1 MAGGKESFM
10 AKTKQSHS
18 ITFKADL
25 SKPPSRALWLV
36 KWLLLIPHFIV
47 LAALWVVYTVVAII
61 AFFAILFTAKYPRKL
76 FDFNVGVLRW
86 TWRVGFYGYWILGTD
101 EYPPFSLKSTD
112 YPADLNVE
120 YPEKLSRGLIF
131 VKWLLAVPHYL
142 VLAPLMGLGD
152 WNRADSGFTFIG
164 LIWILAI
171 IIAILLLFT
180 KKYNKD
186 IFKLNTGIIRWMF
199 RITVYVGLMTDQY
212 PPFKLDE

>member
-1 MAGGKESFM
+1 M

-47 LAALWVVYTVVAII
+47 LALLWVAYTVVAII

-86 TWRVGFYGYWILGTD
+86 SWRVGFYGYWILGTD

-142 VLAPLMGLGD
+142 VLAPLMGWGD
-152 WNRADSGFTFIG
+152 WNRADSGFTVIG

-199 RITVYVGLMTDQY
+199 RVMVYVGLMTDQY

>member
-1 MAGGKESFM
+1 M
-10 AKTKQSHS
+10 AKAKQSHPL
-18 ITFKADL
+18 TFKADL

-36 KWLLLIPHFIV
+36 KWLLLIPHYIV
-47 LAALWVVYTVVAII
+47 LALLWVAYTFVTII
-61 AFFAILFTAKYPRKL
+61 AFFAILFTAKYPQKL

-86 TWRVGFYGYWILGTD
+86 TWRAGFYGYWILGTD

-112 YPADLNVE
+112 YPADLDVE

-131 VKWLLAVPHYL
+131 VKWLLAAPHYL
-142 VLAPLMGLGD
+142 VLAPLTGLGQ
-152 WNRADSGFTFIG
+152 WAKADAGFPVIG
-164 LIWILAI
+164 LIWVLAI

-186 IFKLNTGIIRWMF
+186 IFKLNTGIVRWSLRVM
-199 RITVYVGLMTDQY
+199 VYVGLMTDQY

>member
-1 MAGGKESFM
+1 M
-10 AKTKQSHS
+10 AKIKQSHPL
-18 ITFKADL
+18 TFKADL

-47 LAALWVVYTVVAII
+47 LALLWVAFTVVAII

-101 EYPPFSLKSTD
+101 DYPPFSLKSAD
-112 YPADLNVE
+112 YPADLDVE

-142 VLAPLMGLGD
+142 VLIPLMGMGE
-152 WNRADSGFTFIG
+152 WNHAESGFPFIG
-164 LIWILAI
+164 LIGVLAI
-171 IIAILLLFT
+171 IIAFVLLFT

-186 IFKLNTGIIRWMF
+186 IFKLNTGIVRWML
-199 RITVYVGLMTDQY
+199 RVVVYAGLMTDQY

>member
-1 MAGGKESFM
+1 M
-10 AKTKQSHS
+10 AKAKQSHPL
-18 ITFKADL
+18 TFKADL

-36 KWLLLIPHFIV
+36 KWLLLIPHYIV
-47 LAALWVVYTVVAII
+47 LALLWVAYTFVTII
-61 AFFAILFTAKYPRKL
+61 AFFAILFTAKYPQKL

-86 TWRVGFYGYWILGTD
+86 TWRAGFYGYWILGTD

-112 YPADLNVE
+112 YPADLDVE

-131 VKWLLAVPHYL
+131 VKWLLAAPHYL
-142 VLAPLMGLGD
+142 VLAPLTGLGQ
-152 WNRADSGFTFIG
+152 WAKADAGFPVIG
-164 LIWILAI
+164 LIWVLAI

-186 IFKLNTGIIRWMF
+186 IFKPNTGIARWSLRVM
-199 RITVYVGLMTDQY
+199 VYVGLMTDQY

>member
-1 MAGGKESFM
+1 V
-10 AKTKQSHS
+10 T
-18 ITFKADL
+18 
-25 SKPPSRALWLV
+25 
-36 KWLLLIPHFIV
+36 
-47 LAALWVVYTVVAII
+47 II

-86 TWRVGFYGYWILGTD
+86 TWRAGFYGYWILGTD

-112 YPADLNVE
+112 YPADLDVE
-120 YPEKLSRGLIF
+120 YPEKLSRGFIF
-131 VKWLLAVPHYL
+131 VKWLLAAPHYL
-142 VLAPLMGLGD
+142 VLVPLTGLGQ
-152 WNRADSGFTFIG
+152 WAKADSGFPVIG

-186 IFKLNTGIIRWMF
+186 IFKLNTGIVRWPF
-199 RITVYVGLMTDQY
+199 RVMVYVGLMTDQY